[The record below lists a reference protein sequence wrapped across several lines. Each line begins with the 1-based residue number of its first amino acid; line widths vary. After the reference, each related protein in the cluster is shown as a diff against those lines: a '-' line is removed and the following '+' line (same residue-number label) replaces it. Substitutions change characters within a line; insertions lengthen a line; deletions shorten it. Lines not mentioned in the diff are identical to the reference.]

1 MKYLVT
7 WQNSWDTT
15 GIMQCKFF
23 NTYEE
28 AKEHKDFIKGTN
40 AFSNI
45 TLLAIAEPKVKKT
58 VKKIMVI
65 DL

>member
-7 WQNSWDTT
+7 WQQACDFS

-23 NTYEE
+23 KTYQE
-28 AKEHKDFIKGTN
+28 AKDHQEFIRGLNGFTDIN
-40 AFSNI
+40 LI
-45 TLLAIAEPKVKKT
+45 AIAEPKPKKT
-58 VKKIMVI
+58 VKKILVV

>member
-7 WQNSWDTT
+7 WQQGGDTT

-23 NTYEE
+23 DTYQE
-28 AKEHKDFIKGTN
+28 AKDHQEFIKGTH
-40 AFSNI
+40 AFTNI
-45 TLLAIAEPKVKKT
+45 NLLMVAEPKAKKP

>member
-7 WQNSWDTT
+7 WQNGWDTT

-23 NTYEE
+23 SSYQE
-28 AKEHKDFIKGTN
+28 AKDHQEFIKSSN
-40 AFSNI
+40 AFTNI
-45 TLLAIAEPKVKKT
+45 NLIAIAEPKTKKT
-58 VKKIMVI
+58 VKKIVVV